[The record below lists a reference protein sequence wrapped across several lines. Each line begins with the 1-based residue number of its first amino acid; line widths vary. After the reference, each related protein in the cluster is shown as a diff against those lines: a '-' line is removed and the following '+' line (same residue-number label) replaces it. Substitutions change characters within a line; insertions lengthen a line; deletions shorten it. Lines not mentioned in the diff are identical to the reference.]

1 MKPTTSKERLKY
13 LFKFTDFIGIYTDH
27 THNNYCI
34 GLRTVFS
41 VDDFLL
47 GQRVFVAR
55 STGTA
60 IALFWFGIKPTCLNR
75 NHRKLHCDPRNYK
88 YNLNSAMN
96 VNPYNGCLVN
106 CTNTTCIWKNWI
118 TKNKL

>member
-1 MKPTTSKERLKY
+1 MLSLLKAASMKLTIVHYSHQMKPTTSKERLKY

-60 IALFWFGIKPTCLNR
+60 IALF
-75 NHRKLHCDPRNYK
+75 
-88 YNLNSAMN
+88 
-96 VNPYNGCLVN
+96 
-106 CTNTTCIWKNWI
+106 
-118 TKNKL
+118 